1 MARMIRTIVSLP
13 EDEKKWLDAHGRRHG
28 ISSAEVVR
36 RAIRELRASKGDKSL
51 AVGEDRAAYGSP
63 LPAGITDMAD
73 LKRRAIAAAGRF
85 ASGAPDL
92 SVSHD
97 RYLTDGLTGGATEG
111 ATEGAAKNERRV
123 KRAKKDG
130 GAR

>member
-36 RAIRELRASKGDKSL
+36 RAIRELRASKVDTGL

-63 LPAGITDMAD
+63 LPGGVTDMAD
-73 LKRRAIAAAGRF
+73 MKRRAIAAAGRF
-85 ASGAPDL
+85 ASGATDL
-92 SVSHD
+92 SVGHD
-97 RYLTDGLTGGATEG
+97 RYLTDGLTGS
-111 ATEGAAKNERRV
+111 ATEGAAKGEGRV

>member
-1 MARMIRTIVSLP
+1 MARMTRTIVSLP

-36 RAIRELRASKGDKSL
+36 RAIRELRASKGDTGL

-63 LPAGITDMAD
+63 LPGGVTDMAD

-85 ASGAPDL
+85 ASGATDL
-92 SVSHD
+92 SVGHD
-97 RYLTDGLTGGATEG
+97 RYLTDGLTGS
-111 ATEGAAKNERRV
+111 ATEGAAKGEGRV